1 MLTIDSTIP
10 LRHGTTQPVQIP
22 VFGLGT
28 YRSPR
33 GERTRQAVL
42 EALQL
47 GYRHF
52 DTAKAYGNE
61 KDVGAAIRESG
72 IPREDVFVTTKLW
85 NEDHGFAQ
93 ALGALDRSL
102 DRLVFDYVDLYL
114 IHWPVRG
121 LRTESWRA
129 LEALLTEGKT
139 RAIGV
144 SNYMVRHLRQLF
156 DQEAGDGVS
165 PLTGHGIFRMYL
177 HARLDGRTTDISY
190 FRFQNDQIADTDG
203 FEEMHLIDGN
213 GDDSALR
220 MTHGG
225 QRACFVDQLH
235 DPTAVYIPSRV
246 GLSWLHELTEHNPGG
261 VHGFGFDFIV
271 RHSVNPCPPDVLRH
285 PSYADV
291 PGFRREHR

>member
-10 LRHGTTQPVQIP
+10 LKHGTTQPVQIP

-102 DRLVFDYVDLYL
+102 DRLGFDYVDLYL

-156 DQEAGDGVS
+156 DQEAMLPAVNQIELSPYNLQSRDEVVNFCRKNDIMLEAYS
-165 PLTGHGIFRMYL
+165 PLTKGQKLKDPALLEIATKYGRSPAQILIRWSLQRGFVVLPKSVTPERIREN
-177 HARLDGRTTDISY
+177 ARVFDFSLD
-190 FRFQNDQIADTDG
+190 
-203 FEEMHLIDGN
+203 
-213 GDDSALR
+213 DDDMATLDAFNEALA
-220 MTHGG
+220 TGW
-225 QRACFVDQLH
+225 
-235 DPTAVYIPSRV
+235 DPTSAP
-246 GLSWLHELTEHNPGG
+246 
-261 VHGFGFDFIV
+261 
-271 RHSVNPCPPDVLRH
+271 
-285 PSYADV
+285 
-291 PGFRREHR
+291 